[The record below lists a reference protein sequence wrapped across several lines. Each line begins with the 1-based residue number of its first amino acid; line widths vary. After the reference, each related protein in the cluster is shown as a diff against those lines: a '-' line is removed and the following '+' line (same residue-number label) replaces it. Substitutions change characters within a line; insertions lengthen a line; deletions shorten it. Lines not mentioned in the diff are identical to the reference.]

1 MKLPLVAAAV
11 LFAGAAAA
19 GQQSPKA
26 TTERPASRAAAPS
39 FVGETLRYAMTIL
52 GVAAGEIVLSA
63 ASDEQE
69 GRPAYRLEMTISTN
83 NFVSKLY
90 YVRDSLRSWI
100 DPETLTSM
108 CFDEHTAEGRRVR
121 EETLVFDL
129 ERLVAR
135 RGNRAMPI
143 TIPTFDALSSVY
155 FLRTL
160 VLEGSEPVTL
170 TVLSRDVFTLQVAIQ
185 GRETLTTP
193 AGTFRTIRLEPM
205 SPGENL
211 IGKGKNLILW
221 VTDDER
227 KLPVQIKS
235 RLSVGTLVGKLKTI
249 ERTQRPGL

>member
-1 MKLPLVAAAV
+1 MKLPLAVAAT
-11 LFAGAAAA
+11 LFAAAAAA
-19 GQQSPKA
+19 GQENRQAK
-26 TTERPASRAAAPS
+26 TQRPPSRAAAPL

-83 NFVSKLY
+83 DFVSKLY
-90 YVRDSLRSWI
+90 TVRDSLRSWV
-100 DPETLTSM
+100 DPQTLASL

-121 EETLVFDL
+121 EETAVFDL
-129 ERLVAR
+129 EQLVVR
-135 RGNRAMPI
+135 RGNKVMLI
-143 TIPTFDALSSVY
+143 SIPTFDALSSVY

-160 VLEGSEPVTL
+160 ALKGPEPVA
-170 TVLSRDVFTLQVAIQ
+170 LSVVGRDVFTLQVAIQ
-185 GRETLTTP
+185 GRETVTTP
-193 AGTFRTIRLEPM
+193 AGSFRTIRLEPK

-211 IGKGKNLILW
+211 IGKGKNLVLW

-235 RLSVGTLVGKLKTI
+235 RLSVGTLIGKLKAI
-249 ERTQRPGL
+249 EPP

>member
-1 MKLPLVAAAV
+1 MKRPLVLVAT
-11 LFAGAAAA
+11 LLAAAA
-19 GQQSPKA
+19 TAQYPPSH
-26 TTERPASRAAAPS
+26 AAAPL

-83 NFVSKLY
+83 DFVSKLY
-90 YVRDSLRSWI
+90 YVHDSLRSWV
-100 DPETLTSM
+100 DPKTLASL

-121 EETLVFDL
+121 EETTVFDL
-129 ERLVAR
+129 EHLVVR
-135 RGNRAMPI
+135 RGNRVMPMA
-143 TIPTFDALSSVY
+143 IPTFDALSSVY

-160 VLEGSEPVTL
+160 ALEGPEPVS
-170 TVLSRDVFTLQVAIQ
+170 LSVVGRDVFTLQVAIV
-185 GRETLTTP
+185 GRETVTTP
-193 AGTFRTIRLEPM
+193 AGTFRTIRLEPK

-211 IGKGKNLILW
+211 IRKGKNLILW

-235 RLSVGTLVGKLKTI
+235 RLSVGTLIGKLKAI
-249 ERTQRPGL
+249 ERP